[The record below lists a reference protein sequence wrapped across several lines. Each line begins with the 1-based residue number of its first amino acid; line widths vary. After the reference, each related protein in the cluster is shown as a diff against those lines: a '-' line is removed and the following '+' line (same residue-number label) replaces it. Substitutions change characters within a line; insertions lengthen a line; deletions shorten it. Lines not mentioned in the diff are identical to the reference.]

1 MSQPYTHCILFLY
14 AHLLGFITIWS
25 VSMLHA
31 SRLASA
37 HQPSSIKDKSLSD
50 CQSYV
55 GNPESYL
62 KYFFYFIITC
72 VNPDKGS
79 AGYNFPPPLL
89 LYIIIYCVVSNLR
102 ECK

>member
-55 GNPESYL
+55 GNPKLCLYYYL
-62 KYFFYFIITC
+62 CQTLF
-72 VNPDKGS
+72 KGS
-79 AGYNFPPPLL
+79 AGFIVPFPVLL
-89 LYIIIYCVVSNLR
+89 CNCSLVVLFGL
-102 ECK
+102 EGT